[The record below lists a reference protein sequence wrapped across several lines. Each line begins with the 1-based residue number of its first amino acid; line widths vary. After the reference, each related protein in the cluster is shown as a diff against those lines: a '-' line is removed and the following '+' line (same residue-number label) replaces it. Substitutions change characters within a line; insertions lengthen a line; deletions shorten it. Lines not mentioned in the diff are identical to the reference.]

1 MAMFDGKNIKR
12 YYLIIIRKIR
22 NFLLSE
28 KSREFLIFL
37 FFVFVSLCFWFLQT
51 MNDVYQTKFKIPV
64 RLKNV
69 PKEVVMTSELPNE
82 IKVKVEDRGTV
93 LLNYMLG
100 KTFFPLTFNFEDY
113 QDKGS
118 YVRIPQTEVVKK
130 VTAQL
135 NNSTQLLSVRPD
147 TLDYIYSK
155 GVAKKVPVAV
165 GGEVSAGRQ
174 YYVSEMKV
182 SPDSVVVYAP
192 PGVLNSILTAY
203 TQPFHWTN
211 VTDTL
216 KKHINLQKL
225 HGVKFVPSSV
235 DVTACVDMYS
245 EKTLEVP
252 VVGIDFPKGKVLRTF
267 PSKVQVVFQV
277 GLKNFKSVKAH
288 DFLVGVSYSDVVN
301 NKSEKLQ
308 LTLKRYPDV
317 VTHIRIS
324 PLSVDYLIEQ
334 QTVEKAVKNG
344 DVADD

>member
-12 YYLIIIRKIR
+12 YYLIVIRKIR

-28 KSREFLIFL
+28 KSREFLVFL

-51 MNDVYQTKFKIPV
+51 MNDVYQTEFKIPV

-69 PKEVVMTSELPNE
+69 PKEVVMTSELPSE

-118 YVRIPQTEVVKK
+118 YVRIPQAEVLKK
-130 VTAQL
+130 ITLQL
-135 NNSTQLLSVRPD
+135 NNSTRLLSIRPD

-174 YYVSEMKV
+174 YYVSEVKTY
-182 SPDSVVVYAP
+182 PDSVMVYAP
-192 PGVLNSILTAY
+192 AGVLSTILTAY

-211 VTDTL
+211 VTDTVR
-216 KKHINLQKL
+216 KHVNLQKL

-235 DVTACVDMYS
+235 DVAACVDMYS

-252 VVGIDFPKGKVLRTF
+252 VIGMGFPKGKVLRTF
-267 PSKVQVVFQV
+267 PSKVQITFQV
-277 GLKNFKSVKAH
+277 GLKNFKRVKEH
-288 DFLVGVSYSDVVN
+288 DFLIGVSYADVIG
-301 NKSEKLQ
+301 NKSEKLH
-308 LTLKRYPDV
+308 LTLRKYPDV
-317 VTHIRIS
+317 ATHIRINPS
-324 PLSVDYLIEQ
+324 SVDYLIEQ
-334 QTVEKAVKNG
+334 QTVETAVKKEE
-344 DVADD
+344 AAE